1 MWHMYRFTGCP
12 ISQAYSGL
20 YVLVCC
26 SSVIASNKLWFQWLH
41 SLRLYHFTGQLRLDA
56 LNQPSPRL
64 AVAKNSPCCHRQY
77 QQVVQM
83 AKKCQRHVSKSCP
96 KAKDE
101 ACLMTDICPQSHHMC
116 VCLFVLC
123 FVFFSCSLVLQIPL
137 RQGSCS
143 GVQGSEDAA
152 ENQRHPYLGKKSLQG
167 PALDVLPHPFLSTQG
182 AEGLSSF
189 TRKSEFTRGLKVNW
203 LGYVGQTN
211 LHGRTGPYLNL
222 RESIRL
228 ITQTNKKKCSRTAA
242 GRLPGYINQSHC
254 NIVLTIW

>member
-1 MWHMYRFTGCP
+1 MWRMYRFTGCP

-41 SLRLYHFTGQLRLDA
+41 SKRLYHFTGQLRLDA

-96 KAKDE
+96 KAKDDS
-101 ACLMTDICPQSHHMC
+101 CLMTDICPQSHHMC
-116 VCLFVLC
+116 VCLFLLC
-123 FVFFSCSLVLQIPL
+123 FVFSCSLVLQIPL

-167 PALDVLPHPFLSTQG
+167 PALDVLPHLFLSTQG

-189 TRKSEFTRGLKVNW
+189 YWEVRIHIWIEGKLVGICGANKSSW
-203 LGYVGQTN
+203 
-211 LHGRTGPYLNL
+211 PYLNL

-228 ITQTNKKKCSRTAA
+228 ITQTNKKKFSRTAA
-242 GRLPGYINQSHC
+242 GRLPGYINQSHY

>member
-1 MWHMYRFTGCP
+1 ML
-12 ISQAYSGL
+12 SQA
-20 YVLVCC
+20 
-26 SSVIASNKLWFQWLH
+26 IP
-41 SLRLYHFTGQLRLDA
+41 TGSADGKEMPETCVKIMSQ
-56 LNQPSPRL
+56 
-64 AVAKNSPCCHRQY
+64 
-77 QQVVQM
+77 
-83 AKKCQRHVSKSCP
+83 SKRRSMPHDRYLPP
-96 KAKDE
+96 K
-101 ACLMTDICPQSHHMC
+101 PPH
-116 VCLFVLC
+116 VCLFVC
-123 FVFFSCSLVLQIPL
+123 VMFCFFSCSLVLQIPL

-167 PALDVLPHPFLSTQG
+167 SALDVLPHPFLSTQG

-189 TRKSEFTRGLKVNW
+189 TRKSEFTCGLKVNW

-254 NIVLTIW
+254 NIVLTI

>member
-41 SLRLYHFTGQLRLDA
+41 SLRLHHFTGQLRLDA

-83 AKKCQRHVSKSCP
+83 AKKCQKHVSKSCP
-96 KAKDE
+96 KAKEE
-101 ACLMTDICPQSHHMC
+101 ACLMTDMCPPKPPH
-116 VCLFVLC
+116 VFLFV
-123 FVFFSCSLVLQIPL
+123 FVTFCFFSCSLVLQIPPQ
-137 RQGSCS
+137 QGSCS

-152 ENQRHPYLGKKSLQG
+152 ENQRHLYLAKKSLQG
-167 PALDVLPHPFLSTQG
+167 PALDVLPHLFLSTQG

-189 TRKSEFTRGLKVNW
+189 YWEARIQIWTEGKLVGICGANKSSW
-203 LGYVGQTN
+203 
-211 LHGRTGPYLNL
+211 PYLNL
-222 RESIRL
+222 RESIPL
-228 ITQTNKKKCSRTAA
+228 ITQTNKKCSRTAA
-242 GRLPGYINQSHC
+242 GRLPGYINQSHH

>member
-123 FVFFSCSLVLQIPL
+123 FVFFLVHWSFRFPFDRVLVVGSKDRRMLRKINATPISGRNPYKDLLWMSFPTHFFRHRVPKGCPL
-137 RQGSCS
+137 LLGSQNS
-143 GVQGSEDAA
+143 PVDW
-152 ENQRHPYLGKKSLQG
+152 R
-167 PALDVLPHPFLSTQG
+167 
-182 AEGLSSF
+182 
-189 TRKSEFTRGLKVNW
+189 
-203 LGYVGQTN
+203 
-211 LHGRTGPYLNL
+211 
-222 RESIRL
+222 
-228 ITQTNKKKCSRTAA
+228 
-242 GRLPGYINQSHC
+242 
-254 NIVLTIW
+254 

>member
-1 MWHMYRFTGCP
+1 MWRMYRFTGCP

-41 SLRLYHFTGQLRLDA
+41 SKRLYHFTGQLRLDA

-96 KAKDE
+96 KAKDDS
-101 ACLMTDICPQSHHMC
+101 CLMTDICPQSHHMC
-116 VCLFVLC
+116 VCLFLLC
-123 FVFFSCSLVLQIPL
+123 FVFFLVHWSFRFPFDRVLVVGSKDRRML
-137 RQGSCS
+137 RKINATPIS
-143 GVQGSEDAA
+143 GR
-152 ENQRHPYLGKKSLQG
+152 NPYKDLLWMSF
-167 PALDVLPHPFLSTQG
+167 PTYFFPHKVPKG
-182 AEGLSSF
+182 SSF
-189 TRKSEFTRGLKVNW
+189 YWEVRIHIWIEGKLVGICGANKSSW
-203 LGYVGQTN
+203 
-211 LHGRTGPYLNL
+211 PYLNL

-228 ITQTNKKKCSRTAA
+228 ITQTNKKKFSRTAA
-242 GRLPGYINQSHC
+242 GRLPGYINQSHY